1 VSPLRS
7 RSASDDVRAERLRAH
22 YKHSGSTTGGKSA
35 EEMPHDDPLWLPVL
49 TEELGE
55 VARELCDHR
64 YSRPHALRAE
74 LVQLAAMAQAWADAI
89 EDERGA

>member
-1 VSPLRS
+1 MRF

-22 YKHSGSTTGGKSA
+22 DKHSGRNGNGKSA
-35 EEMPHDDPLWLPVL
+35 EEMHHDDPLWLPVL

-64 YSRPHALRAE
+64 FNRPHALRAE
-74 LVQLAAMAQAWADAI
+74 LIQVAAMAQAWADAL
-89 EDERGA
+89 EVERGA